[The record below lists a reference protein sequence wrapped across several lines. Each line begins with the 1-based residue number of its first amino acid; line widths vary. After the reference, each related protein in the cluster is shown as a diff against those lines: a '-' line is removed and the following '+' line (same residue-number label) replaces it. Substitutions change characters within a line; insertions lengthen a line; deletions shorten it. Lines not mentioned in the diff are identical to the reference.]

1 MQAPIQFFFR
11 EQLQS
16 IADAPATR
24 TVLQWLREDQ
34 RACGTKEGCAEG
46 DCGACTVV
54 VGRLDAAGRL
64 QTRPLNACIAPLAS
78 LHGQALFTVED
89 LSKAD
94 APLHPCQQTMV
105 DCHGSQCGF
114 CTPGFVMSLAALY
127 AHRTTAPDD
136 ETVHVALGGNLCR
149 CTGYLPIV
157 AAAKTMFEAPR
168 RDWIPAGT
176 ASALANLNAGPAHT
190 QDADGSMAIV
200 PLTEDALAEVL
211 ERHPDATIVGGAT
224 DVGLWITKLFKPLK
238 KLVFTHAVTGM
249 HKVEVDA
256 ASIIIGGAA
265 TLREIEPALLAEY
278 PELTEWLRRY
288 AGPPVRAAATMA
300 GNIANGSPIGDSMP
314 VLLALGCVL
323 HLRCGDARRAVDLN
337 QFYLGYQKKD
347 LRPGEFISSI
357 VVPQRPPGMQL
368 SVYKISK
375 RFDDDISAVCAAFAL
390 RIESGVV
397 QHVRIGFGGMAATP
411 MRALQTEAALLGK
424 LWSEQTINA
433 AMRVLENEFKP
444 ISDHR
449 ATAAYRSRVSANL
462 LRRLWLQT
470 QGEATRVIAYS
481 AKVTA

>member
-1 MQAPIQFFFR
+1 MHAPIQFIFR

-16 IADAPATR
+16 ISDAPATR
-24 TVLQWLREDQ
+24 TVLQWLRED
-34 RACGTKEGCAEG
+34 RHACGTKEGCAEG

-54 VGRLDAAGRL
+54 IGRLDADGKL
-64 QTRPLNACIAPLAS
+64 QTRPANACIAPLAS

-89 LSKAD
+89 VSTAGE
-94 APLHPCQQTMV
+94 PLHPCQQAMV

-127 AHRTTAPDD
+127 AQRTTPPDD

-157 AAAKTMFEAPR
+157 AAAKTMFKAPR
-168 RDWIPAGT
+168 RDWMPAGT
-176 ASALANLNAGPAHT
+176 ASALANLNAGPAYT
-190 QDADGSMAIV
+190 RDADGSMAMV
-200 PLTEDALAEVL
+200 PRTEDALASMLVQ
-211 ERHPDATIVGGAT
+211 HPEATVVGGAT

-238 KLVFTHAVTGM
+238 KLVFTHAVASM
-249 HKVEVDA
+249 HGVNVGA
-256 ASIIIGGAA
+256 ASITIGGAA
-265 TLREIEPALLAEY
+265 TLREIEPVLLAEY

-288 AGPPVRAAATMA
+288 AGPPVRASATMA
-300 GNIANGSPIGDSMP
+300 GNIANGSPIGDCMP

-323 HLRCGDARRAVDLN
+323 HLRCGDARRVLDLN

-357 VVPQRPPGMQL
+357 VIARRVPGLQL
-368 SVYKISK
+368 RAYKISK

-390 RIESGVV
+390 RIENGVV
-397 QHVRIGFGGMAATP
+397 QHVQIGFGGMAATP

-424 LWSEQTINA
+424 PWNEQTINA

-470 QGEATRVIAYS
+470 RGEATRVIAYP
-481 AKVTA
+481 ARVTA